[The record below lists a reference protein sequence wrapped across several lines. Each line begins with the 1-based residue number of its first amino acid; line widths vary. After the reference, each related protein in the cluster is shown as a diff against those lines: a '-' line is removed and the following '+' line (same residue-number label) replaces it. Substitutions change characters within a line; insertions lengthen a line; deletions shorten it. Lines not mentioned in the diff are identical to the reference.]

1 MERSNRDMFR
11 QFEEQS
17 RRDEELVK
25 ENRALRQKNHD
36 LENRIITLEK
46 NFEDRI
52 ALVVQQAVDQATKPL
67 KERIVQLEAANARK
81 DIEIARLKSQID
93 KDSSNSS
100 KPPSS
105 DGLKKIPNNR
115 EKSERKSGGQPHHK
129 GHRISIPKDLKEQVV
144 AGKAEH
150 IIKDETNGALQYM
163 SDWEVDLKIIP
174 VYTETRRPAGAV
186 PVIRY
191 GKNIKAVSVYLL
203 QIGMLSLERLAEF
216 IECVTNELVN
226 VSQASLLSFC
236 HSAAEKV
243 DMDSYKRDL
252 LNGAFMHVDETPV
265 RTTQRVTKDGEKET
279 VEHSTYNAYIRT
291 YSNNTTTLL
300 TANGHKDIQSVE
312 TDGILPAYC
321 GVLCHD
327 HEAKFYHYGDAHAT
341 CGAHL
346 LRELSGLFELYK
358 LKWADDVRQFFLA
371 MHKQKET
378 DMKLGCVCCDS
389 ISLHSYEQQYDQ
401 LIEQGEADMAAMKP
415 NSFALNKLRCMVK
428 RLKEYKDCYLLF
440 MRRYAIPFTNNQA
453 ERDLRHCKTKQ
464 KVSGCYRT
472 WLGLTDYCKLR
483 TLTDTAKKRHQNV
496 LTAICSC
503 FC

>member
-17 RRDEELVK
+17 LQNEELVK
-25 ENRALRQKNHD
+25 ENRALRQKNR
-36 LENRIITLEK
+36 ELEK
-46 NFEDRI
+46 RVAALESSFEERI
-52 ALVVQQAVDQATKPL
+52 ARVVQQAVDQATKPL

-81 DIEIARLKSQID
+81 DIEISRLKSQID

-115 EKSERKSGGQPHHK
+115 EKSDRKSGGQPHHK
-129 GHRISIPKDLKEQVV
+129 GHRISIPKDLEEQVS
-144 AGKAEH
+144 AGKAAH
-150 IIKDETNGALQYM
+150 IIKDETNGATQYV

-174 VYTETRRPAGAV
+174 VYTETRRPVGSL
-186 PVIRY
+186 PVICY
-191 GKNIKAVSVYLL
+191 GKNLKAVSVYLL

-216 IECVTNELVN
+216 IGCVTNELIN

-236 HSAAEKV
+236 HSAAKKV
-243 DMDSYKRDL
+243 DMDAYKRDV
-252 LNGAFMHVDETPV
+252 LNGNYMHVDETPV
-265 RTTQRVTKDGEKET
+265 RTTQRMTKKGDLET
-279 VEHSTYNAYIRT
+279 FEHSTYNAYIRT
-291 YSNNTTTLL
+291 YSNSTTTLL
-300 TANGHKDIQSVE
+300 TANAHKNIQSVE
-312 TDGILPAYC
+312 DDGILPKYC

-327 HEAKFYHYGDAHAT
+327 HEAKFYRYGDAHAT

-358 LKWADDVRQFFLA
+358 LNWADKMRQFFLT

-378 DMKLGCVCCDS
+378 DMKDNCVCCDS
-389 ISLHSYEQQYDQ
+389 FTLHGYEQQYDQ
-401 LIEQGEADMAAMKP
+401 LIQQGETDMAAMKP
-415 NSFALNKLRCMVK
+415 KSFAMNKLRCMVE

-464 KVSGCYRT
+464 KVSGCYRS
-472 WLGLTDYCKLR
+472 WLGLTDYCRLR
-483 TLTDTAKKRHQNV
+483 SLTDTAKKRKQNI

-503 FC
+503 FA